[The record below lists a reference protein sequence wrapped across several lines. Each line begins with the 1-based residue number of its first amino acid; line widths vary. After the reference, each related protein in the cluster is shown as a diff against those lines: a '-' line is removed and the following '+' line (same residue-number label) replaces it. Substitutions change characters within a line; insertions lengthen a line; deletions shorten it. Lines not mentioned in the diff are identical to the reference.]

1 MTRWISL
8 VCLLAVFT
16 PGYAQDLLKRV
27 KADYL
32 ARDKQY
38 DRLPTFGSGALS
50 LAAYLSEN
58 LLYPETALT
67 DHAEG
72 EVLIQFT
79 VDKTGKAK
87 DVKVLAG
94 AREALDKAVVGAFTQ
109 MPPWK
114 PALRN
119 NAPAE
124 TQLLF
129 LVVFNRRN
137 DPYLTQYKCD
147 WLLSAGI
154 TDNPAKPE
162 IRFLLEE
169 DRKQRPARKPLS
181 I

>member
-8 VCLLAVFT
+8 VCLLAALT
-16 PGYAQDLLKRV
+16 PGYAQNLLNRV

-32 ARDKQY
+32 AKDKQY
-38 DRLPTFGSGALS
+38 DRLPTFGTGALS
-50 LAAYLSEN
+50 LADYLSTH
-58 LLYPETALT
+58 LPYPATALT
-67 DHAEG
+67 DHTEG

-79 VDKTGKAK
+79 VDKTGEAK

-94 AREALDKAVVGAFTQ
+94 AREDLDKAVVVAFTQ

-119 NAPAE
+119 KAPTE

-137 DPYLTQYKCD
+137 DPYLTQYKSE

-154 TDNPAKPE
+154 TGNPAKPE

-169 DRKQRPARKPLS
+169 DRRQRLAKKPLL